1 MGAFQHC
8 LLSFQGLYSGFGF
21 GFGMSRGFLLWFLAP
36 SWQKGYSTHF
46 NTYSMDSGNL
56 WTFHLRIDFS
66 GTEFSSLLVDGTLYT
81 QNPFLA
87 LYSKGHNDS

>member
-1 MGAFQHC
+1 
-8 LLSFQGLYSGFGF
+8 
-21 GFGMSRGFLLWFLAP
+21 
-36 SWQKGYSTHF
+36 
-46 NTYSMDSGNL
+46 MDSGNL